1 MSCCPSASGLSP
13 CVLCILGRPIS
24 QMGKVTPRE
33 VEYHRAEGVTA
44 AWCQTCVSLHKL
56 AAAGEME
63 VLPGVVWLVASGLG

>member
-1 MSCCPSASGLSP
+1 MSCCPRASDLSP

-33 VEYHRAEGVTA
+33 VEYRAEGVTA
-44 AWCQTCVSLHKL
+44 AWCQTCVSFWKL

-63 VLPGVVWLVASGLG
+63 VLPGVAWLVVSGLG